1 MNSILNWI
9 KGKLKDGTNNM
20 YSEMIQERL
29 KLVDERDLVRKKK
42 ENTETKE

>member
-1 MNSILNWI
+1 
-9 KGKLKDGTNNM
+9 M